1 MYKRSKSHRL
11 AESVPIGLA
20 ITERDR
26 SLFMFSRVAE
36 RSVGAAGTAAARHSK
51 VKANARVN
59 NMVREG
65 GETTSV
71 WGYFHLNRQLLY
83 TTRMV

>member
-1 MYKRSKSHRL
+1 
-11 AESVPIGLA
+11 
-20 ITERDR
+20 
-26 SLFMFSRVAE
+26 VAE